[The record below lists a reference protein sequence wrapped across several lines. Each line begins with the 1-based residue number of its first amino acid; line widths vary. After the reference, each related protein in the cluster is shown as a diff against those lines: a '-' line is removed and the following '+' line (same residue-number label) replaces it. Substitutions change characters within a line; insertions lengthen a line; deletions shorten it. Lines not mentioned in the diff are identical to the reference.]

1 MPAKN
6 YYVVLGVSRDESP
19 AGIRTAYHELAR
31 RMHPDITGPADTS
44 RFQEINEAY
53 EVLSDPGRRRAHDR
67 DFGELERGTVV
78 PVRHQPPS
86 GPIAPEPISLFGQP
100 EQTKP
105 SFDAFRERYLR
116 NFSGWNVPKA
126 ERVESL
132 TLDVALSP
140 AEAFCGC
147 TIPVGVPVFGACP
160 ECGGTGQVFLFRCL
174 ECAGSGLLEEQRTLH
189 VPRAAPGPAW
199 DGSGGAARNV
209 RDQQSLS
216 SGAGFDFGRALST
229 RLRVRDCD
237 RKNDTSRR
245 AARFGTS

>member
-53 EVLSDPGRRRAHDR
+53 EVLSDPDRRRAHDR
-67 DFGELERGTVV
+67 DFGEPERGTEV

-86 GPIAPEPISLFGQP
+86 WPIAPEPISLFGQP

-116 NFSGWNVPKA
+116 NFTGWNVPKA
-126 ERVESL
+126 ERAESL

-140 AEAFCGC
+140 AEACCGC

-174 ECAGSGLLEEQRTLH
+174 ECAARGFWRSSARCTSACRPGSSLGRFWRCRSKCSGSAISIFGCRFRFRTRSEH
-189 VPRAAPGPAW
+189 PPV
-199 DGSGGAARNV
+199 
-209 RDQQSLS
+209 Q
-216 SGAGFDFGRALST
+216 FDCGHSFVT
-229 RLRVRDCD
+229 
-237 RKNDTSRR
+237 
-245 AARFGTS
+245 